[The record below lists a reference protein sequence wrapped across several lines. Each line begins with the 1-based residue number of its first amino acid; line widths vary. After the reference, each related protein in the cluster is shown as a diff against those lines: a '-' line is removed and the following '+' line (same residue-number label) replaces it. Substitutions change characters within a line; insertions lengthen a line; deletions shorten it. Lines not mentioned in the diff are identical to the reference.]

1 MSVIEERLLA
11 CERMLRQILVSGDTA
26 SLDAAYEERAE
37 YMAKNSTLL
46 SYQQALK
53 EILEDIP
60 SPNKVISNADLI
72 RSICA
77 TRKSSMPFID
87 FIKIVE
93 SCPLTKDVG
102 KRGFNNYGNWS
113 FTRITF
119 TLDGIR
125 YEAKRVSYVGGSQKD
140 PFEIYKL

>member
-1 MSVIEERLLA
+1 MIAIEERLLA
-11 CERMLRQILVSGDTA
+11 CEKMLGQILASGDA
-26 SLDAAYEERAE
+26 DSLDAAYEERAE
-37 YMAKNSTLL
+37 YLAKKSTLL
-46 SYQQALK
+46 TYQQALK

-60 SPNKVISNADLI
+60 KPSRVLSNADLI

-77 TRKSSMPFID
+77 TGESSMPLID

-113 FTRITF
+113 FTRIAF
-119 TLDGIR
+119 TLDGVR
-125 YEAKRVSYVGGSQKD
+125 YEAKRLSYVGGSQKD
-140 PFEIYKL
+140 PFEVYRL